1 MKILIDMNLPLE
13 WVTTLQNAG
22 FEASHWSTVG
32 DARATD
38 RTIMNWAVTNGY
50 IVFTHDLDFGTLLAI
65 SQADAPSVIQV
76 RVQDVLPANI
86 GNLVVNAL
94 NQFKT
99 ELESGAL
106 ITIDVART
114 RAKILPIQKQA

>member
-22 FEASHWSTVG
+22 FEAAHWSTLG
-32 DARATD
+32 DVCATD

-76 RVQDVLPANI
+76 RIQDVLPASI

-94 NQFKT
+94 KQFKT

-114 RAKILPIQKQA
+114 RAKILPI